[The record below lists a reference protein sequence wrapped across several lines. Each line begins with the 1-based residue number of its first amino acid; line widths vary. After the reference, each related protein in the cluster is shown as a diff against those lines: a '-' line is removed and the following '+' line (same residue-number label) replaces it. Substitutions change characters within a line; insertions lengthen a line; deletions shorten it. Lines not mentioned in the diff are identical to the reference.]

1 MRTAVA
7 ATISLLSLS
16 QHVICSPHQP
26 GQAVLAPPASDVDT
40 ISTIPTSYGEHVV
53 DDSILAA
60 LKVHA
65 DPVDAL
71 LSLQPELAAQLA
83 ERRLIHVFGEAEAV
97 WMTEGDKLRLRRQ
110 GKKFRDI
117 TDHQEL
123 YKDSVNTQA
132 GKASELKPVP
142 CQSTWQVRCYAD
154 QVIPQTFLSFHTK
167 T

>member
-1 MRTAVA
+1 MRSAIA
-7 ATISLLSLS
+7 ATLLLLSLS
-16 QHVICSPHQP
+16 QHVISSPHQA
-26 GQAVLAPPASDVDT
+26 GQAVLAPPATDDET
-40 ISTIPTSYGEHVV
+40 ISTVPTSYGEHVV

-60 LKVHA
+60 LTAHA

-83 ERRLIHVFGEAEAV
+83 ERRLLHVFGEAEAE

-123 YKDSVNTQA
+123 YKDSVNVQA
-132 GKASELKPVP
+132 GKASKLEPISCHSP
-142 CQSTWQVRCYAD
+142 GPVRCDAD
-154 QVIPQTFLSFHTK
+154 SK
-167 T
+167 

>member
-1 MRTAVA
+1 MRSTVA
-7 ATISLLSLS
+7 ATLLLVSFS
-16 QHVICSPHQP
+16 QHVISSPHQA
-26 GQAVLAPPASDVDT
+26 GQAVLAPPATDDETVSAF
-40 ISTIPTSYGEHVV
+40 PTSYGEHVV

-60 LKVHA
+60 LAAHS

-71 LSLQPELAAQLA
+71 LSIQPELAAQLA
-83 ERRLIHVFGEAEAV
+83 ERRLIHVFGEAEAE

-132 GKASELKPVP
+132 GKASKLKP
-142 CQSTWQVRCYAD
+142 
-154 QVIPQTFLSFHTK
+154 IPAILPSRFVAMLTPVTLQTSPSFHTK